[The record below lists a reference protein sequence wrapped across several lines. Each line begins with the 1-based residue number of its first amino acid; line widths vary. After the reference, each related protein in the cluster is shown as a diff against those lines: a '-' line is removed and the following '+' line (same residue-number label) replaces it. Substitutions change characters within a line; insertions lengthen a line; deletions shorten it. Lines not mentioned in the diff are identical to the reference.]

1 MPGSVDDVKSVP
13 LFSGL
18 NQRQLKRVARE
29 FTERDY
35 RPGRTIVREGEMDGI
50 GFFIVTDGS
59 AAVHVGGQRVGTLGP
74 GDYFGELALINR
86 SERSATIVAETDV
99 RCLMTA
105 FWDFRKLASA
115 NPDILWKLLE
125 HLAAVLAAERE
136 RRARAEAQNL

>member
-1 MPGSVDDVKSVP
+1 VPGTVDDVKRVP

-18 NQRQLKRVARE
+18 SQRQLKRVVRA
-29 FTERDY
+29 FGERDY
-35 RPGRTIVREGEMDGI
+35 PPGRTIVREGEMDGI

-59 AAVHVGGQRVGTLGP
+59 AAVHVGGQRVGTLRP

-125 HLAAVLAAERE
+125 HLATVLAAERE

>member
-1 MPGSVDDVKSVP
+1 MPGSVDDVKRVP